1 MQIKFKNGNYII
13 CTDEKTTVAKRGKRA
28 KMYPID
34 DYMGFKFK
42 WHEKLRLRIYDWWL
56 STKIGRRRYR

>member
-1 MQIKFKNGNYII
+1 MQIKFKNGSYIV
-13 CTDEKTTVAKRGKRA
+13 CTDENVTKKRGQRA

-42 WHEKLRLRIYDWWL
+42 WHQKLRLRIYDWWL
-56 STKIGRRRYR
+56 STKIGRRKYR

>member
-1 MQIKFKNGNYII
+1 MQIKFKNGNYKI

>member
-13 CTDEKTTVAKRGKRA
+13 CTDENISTKRGKRA